1 MRVLMYILVFL
12 YAISP
17 FDFIPDFLIGGGW
30 IDDLVLLGLL
40 GWYHFYYRKKKPFF
54 YGGYQRFRQSTGDNG
69 KRFREDTSYGR
80 GKGIGR
86 EPRGK
91 NPYEVLG
98 IKQTAS
104 LEEIK
109 SAYRRLANQYHPD
122 KVTHLG
128 EEFKQ
133 LAEVKFKEIQE
144 AYQDLKARSS
154 SR

>member
-30 IDDLVLLGLL
+30 IDDLILLGFL
-40 GWYHFYYRKKKPFF
+40 GWYHFYYRKKKQFF
-54 YGGYQRFRQSTGDNG
+54 HGGYQRFRQPTGDNRE
-69 KRFREDTSYGR
+69 RFREGGSYG
-80 GKGIGR
+80 GEAGIGR
-86 EPRGK
+86 GARGK

-128 EEFKQ
+128 DEFKL
-133 LAEVKFKEIQE
+133 LAEVKFKEIQD